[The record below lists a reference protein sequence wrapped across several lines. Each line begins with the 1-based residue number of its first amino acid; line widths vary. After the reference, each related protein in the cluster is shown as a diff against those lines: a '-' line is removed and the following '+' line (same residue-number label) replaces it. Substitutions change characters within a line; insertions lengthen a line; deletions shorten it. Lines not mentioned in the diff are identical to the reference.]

1 MEPGTGQPGPVD
13 RQRPLFSRIPVP
25 ARLRVMLASGAPG
38 GPGALAVRGRAQR
51 LALMA
56 LVAIP
61 MVFNAIALWPEVS
74 VDAPNVNDDA
84 FHYLMV
90 RRANDALSNGENVL
104 DHWGPELDL
113 GVPRFLYYQNL
124 PTLAVVG
131 LHRLLFQQVDIF
143 LVLNIVRYVLM
154 VGLPLTFYWSMRQM
168 QFSAPAAAAGA
179 AFSSLLAADHRYG
192 LEYDS
197 FIWRGWGMFTQLWA
211 IHLSLIT
218 LVCLWRLAQTGRGV
232 ALSIAA
238 CSALVLSHL
247 LYSEMMVVS
256 GTIVFLVGLNRQ
268 NIRTRARNFAV
279 VGAVTAVVTSYLWLS
294 LLQDQAYFGQSPYED
309 KTHFDSFGAP
319 TILRW
324 LVTGELFDDSRWPL
338 FTLIAA
344 VGLGGLVLARTR
356 QGLFAA
362 AIFGTWLVLYFGR
375 DVWGPLVEP
384 LPAGDRILFHR
395 FISPMQIGAIFLMGL
410 GAEWLWR
417 AGSRLPRA
425 AGGLAATAV
434 VAVLLVP
441 AMVERQSFYDDN
453 EAWMKRTELAIA
465 TDADAREILQTLRT
479 LPPGR
484 VHAGLRSNWGRLMTF
499 GDLQFYRYLLHE
511 GFWVVS
517 PPLGTFNLNADL
529 MFHFNE
535 SDVGHYDLFNARYV
549 IARAGYELPSELVP
563 LKTTTRYTLYEAPT
577 SGYAT
582 FAARVERR
590 NAATQIDLFVENR
603 AWLSGPGPAGR
614 QFIRWD
620 YPSKTT
626 PSTPPATSGCA
637 TTGRIFGEQ
646 VEPGQ
651 IDELTDCGQPSTV
664 VLKVTYH
671 PNWRVTV
678 DGREQETFM
687 VSPSYIGV
695 EVPAGLHHVR
705 AEYRSSPL
713 RTALFFAGL
722 ATLVA
727 VFAAPVLYRRSASR
741 RERRTGPGYDGR
753 TSSPPETR

>member
-1 MEPGTGQPGPVD
+1 MEPGTGQPGPSD
-13 RQRPLFSRIPVP
+13 RPLSLIARFPVP
-25 ARLRVMLASGAPG
+25 ARLRVILASGAPG
-38 GPGALAVRGRAQR
+38 GTWALAVRGRAQR

-104 DHWGPELDL
+104 DHWGPEMDL

-124 PTLAVVG
+124 PALAVVG
-131 LHRLLFQQVDIF
+131 LHRLLLQQLDIF

-154 VGLPLTFYWSMRQM
+154 VGMPLTFYWSMRQM

-197 FIWRGWGMFTQLWA
+197 YIWRGWGMFTQLWA

-218 LVCLWRLAQTGRGV
+218 LACLWRLAQTGKGI

-247 LYSEMMVVS
+247 LYAEMMVVS
-256 GTIVFLVGLNRQ
+256 GTMVFLVGLNRQ

-279 VGAVTAVVTSYLWLS
+279 VGAITAVVTSYLWLS
-294 LLQDQAYFGQSPYED
+294 LLQNQAYFGYSPYEAD
-309 KTHFDSFGAP
+309 WHFDSFGAP

-324 LVTGELFDDSRWPL
+324 LVTGELFDDSRLPL
-338 FTLIAA
+338 FTILGAI
-344 VGLGGLVLARTR
+344 GLAGLLLARSR
-356 QGLFAA
+356 QGLLAA
-362 AIFGTWLVLYFGR
+362 ALFGTWLLLYFGR
-375 DVWGPLVEP
+375 DVWGPLVGP

-395 FISPMQIGAIFLMGL
+395 FISPLQIGAIFLMGL

-417 AGSRLPRA
+417 AGTRLPRA
-425 AGGLAATAV
+425 AGGLAATVV
-434 VAVLLVP
+434 VAILLVP
-441 AMVERQSFYDDN
+441 AIAERQSFYADN
-453 EAWMKRTELAIA
+453 EAWMKRTELATK
-465 TDADAREILQTLRT
+465 TDADAQEILQTLRT

-484 VHAGLRSNWGRLMTF
+484 VHAGLASNWGRSMAL
-499 GDLQFYRYLLHE
+499 GDVAFYRYLIHE

-517 PPLGTFNLNADL
+517 PPLGTFNVNADL

-535 SDVGHYDLFNARYV
+535 ADPGHYDLFNARYV
-549 IARAGYELPSELVP
+549 IARSGYPLPSELVP
-563 LKTTTRYTLYEAPT
+563 VKTTSRYTLYEAPT
-577 SGYAT
+577 TG
-582 FAARVERR
+582 FAAFASSVEPR
-590 NAATQIDLFVENR
+590 NAATQLDLFFANR
-603 AWLSGPGPAGR
+603 AWLAGPGPASR
-614 QFIRWD
+614 QFIRWE
-620 YPSKTT
+620 YPSAET
-626 PSTPPATSGCA
+626 PSAPPASSGCA
-637 TTGRIFGEQ
+637 DTGRIFGEQ

-651 IDELTDCGQPSTV
+651 IDQLTNCSEPSTV
-664 VLKVTYH
+664 VFKVTYH

-678 DGREQETFM
+678 DGHEQETFM

-705 AEYRSSPL
+705 AEYRSSPV
-713 RTALFFAGL
+713 RTALFVVGMTTLLSALAG
-722 ATLVA
+722 
-727 VFAAPVLYRRSASR
+727 PPLYRRATSW
-741 RERRTGPGYDGR
+741 RERRTRPGYDGQA
-753 TSSPPETR
+753 SSPPETA